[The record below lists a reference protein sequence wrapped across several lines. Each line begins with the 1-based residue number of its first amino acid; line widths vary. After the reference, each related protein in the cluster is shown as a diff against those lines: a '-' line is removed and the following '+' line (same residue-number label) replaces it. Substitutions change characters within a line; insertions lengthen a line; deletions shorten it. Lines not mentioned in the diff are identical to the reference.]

1 MREQA
6 ARDAHGLRIV
16 ARRDVSMALAGA
28 YRSAYRGHGL
38 TFEELREYNPGEDA
52 SRIEWKATARLGR
65 PVAVQMREE
74 RDLLLALLV
83 DVSESMDFGFAGG
96 SKLAGARRA
105 AAALATAAL
114 AANDRVALVTFAA
127 GIERKLPPASGSAQL
142 ARALEVL
149 CEPPQPGPTNAAPAL
164 TWAWRALP
172 RHSVVV
178 LLSDML
184 FDDPEIALAGCAR
197 KHDLTLLRI
206 ADPADQRPGRS
217 APVRVISAE
226 SGLRTRWRRPGRR
239 ARARREPPEPLP
251 EAALRIRGAAV
262 GVLRNGPDLI
272 PSLHHFFESR
282 ARRTR

>member
-16 ARRDVSMALAGA
+16 ALRDVSMALAGA
-28 YRSAYRGHGL
+28 YRSAYRGQGL
-38 TFEELREYNPGEDA
+38 TFEELREYNAGEDA

-83 DVSESMDFGFAGG
+83 DVSASMDFGFAGH
-96 SKLAGARRA
+96 SKLAAATRV

-114 AANDRVALVTFAA
+114 QANDRVALVSFAA
-127 GIERKLPPASGSAQL
+127 GIERTLPPASGSAQL
-142 ARALEVL
+142 ARVFAALG
-149 CEPPQPGPTNAAPAL
+149 EPPSPGPTNPAPAL

-178 LLSDML
+178 LLSDLL

-197 KHDLTLLRI
+197 KHDLTFLRI
-206 ADPADQRPGRS
+206 ADPSDERPRRS
-217 APVRVISAE
+217 APVRVVSAE
-226 SGLRTRWRRPGRR
+226 GGSRARWRRSPRTAWEQPLSEATLRR
-239 ARARREPPEPLP
+239 
-251 EAALRIRGAAV
+251 RGAEL

-272 PSLHHFFESR
+272 PSLRHFFESR
-282 ARRTR
+282 ARRTH